1 MPDEIDDTTAA
12 EIGHALIRWL
22 VDDDPAGVARFVPDL
37 DASHPLP
44 PAPWNPPNA
53 RWSARRTLLHI
64 AEETAQHAGHA
75 DIIREALDG
84 AKSMS

>member
-37 DASHPLP
+37 DASVVDD
-44 PAPWNPPNA
+44 A
-53 RWSARRTLLHI
+53 RAARIGTVLVDLL
-64 AEETAQHAGHA
+64 QHLTVA
-75 DIIREALDG
+75 
-84 AKSMS
+84 

>member
-37 DASHPLP
+37 DPSVVDD
-44 PAPWNPPNA
+44 A
-53 RWSARRTLLHI
+53 RAARIGNVLVDLL
-64 AEETAQHAGHA
+64 QHLTVA
-75 DIIREALDG
+75 
-84 AKSMS
+84 